1 MIVVFT
7 SHSWL
12 SELNLLCASNVHR
25 LSELRDNYE
34 SLSSRYVHDTD
45 KYEEY
50 LDTTTQSYE
59 ISTINK
65 LIADV
70 TNSKVI
76 LTLSL
81 SSNTVLLSKQ

>member
-1 MIVVFT
+1 MNRFLVDMCNSNEDFN
-7 SHSWL
+7 L
-12 SELNLLCASNVHR
+12 SEL
-25 LSELRDNYE
+25 
-34 SLSSRYVHDTD
+34 SLSSRNVSLS
-45 KYEEY
+45 EEY